1 MKKKWAKRLIA
12 SFLIAVLLIPSIAV
26 LAIAPPDAPTPTIDG
41 ITVYRDCVETD
52 DWLYVIEY
60 TITYGAPPAE
70 NIEEAF
76 IFRIMDGVVELK
88 SGLAYAYNADGYDN
102 GIVGIYFSAAEVAAA
117 PTVIPGGLVWL
128 TTYMVKIE
136 GNPTLTWTGTG
147 CPSNDSDTYTNWHD
161 PMGNEL
167 GSDVLTLAI
176 GFTSS
181 WGGNALF
188 ISQGATVLL
197 SGYGEDYFSTSIPNL
212 MTMQPHIFISS
223 VSSVQYPP
231 ERDHP
236 LTYAASLDY
245 TYWTGTWLDLT
256 TVATDLAIPPTFL
269 YGSLWF
275 IVMLGAMIGVI
286 FLTKTF
292 EPLIIV
298 AGLLLVFGALLHF
311 IPLLIPIIVGA
322 ILVILGV
329 FSVLYKP
336 SYG

>member
-12 SFLIAVLLIPSIAV
+12 SFLIAVLLMPSIAV
-26 LAIAPPDAPTPTIDG
+26 WAIAPPDVPTPTIDG

-60 TITYGAPPAE
+60 TITYGAPPTE
-70 NIEEAF
+70 NIEEAY
-76 IFRIMDGVVELK
+76 IFRIMDGAVELK
-88 SGLAYAYNADGYDN
+88 SGLAYAYNNDGYDN
-102 GIVGIYFSAAEVAAA
+102 GIVGIYFSEAEID
-117 PTVIPGGLVWL
+117 TLGMVWL
-128 TTYMVKIE
+128 NAYTVRIE

-147 CPSNDSDTYTNWHD
+147 CPSVSSTTYSAWND
-161 PMGNEL
+161 PMGGIL
-167 GSDVLTLAI
+167 GIDILTLAVQY
-176 GFTSS
+176 SAS

-188 ISQGATVLL
+188 ISQGGTVVL
-197 SGYGEDYFSTSIPNL
+197 SSYGEDYFSTSIPNL
-212 MTMQPHIFISS
+212 LTMQPNIFISS
-223 VSSVQYPP
+223 VSPTAYH
-231 ERDHP
+231 EREHP

-275 IVMLGAMIGVI
+275 IVMLGAMIGVM

-292 EPLIIV
+292 EPIIIV

-311 IPLLIPIIVGA
+311 IPLLIPIIIGA

>member
-12 SFLIAVLLIPSIAV
+12 SVLIAVLLMPAMAV
-26 LAIAPPDAPTPTIDG
+26 WAIAPPDAPTPTIDG

-60 TITYGAPPAE
+60 TITYGAPPTE
-70 NIEEAF
+70 NIEESF

-88 SGLAYAYNADGYDN
+88 SGLAYAYNNDGYDD
-102 GIVGIYFSAAEVAAA
+102 GIVAIYFSAAEVAAA

-128 TTYMVKIE
+128 TTYTIKIE

-147 CPSNDSDTYTNWHD
+147 CPSVSSTTYSAWND
-161 PMGNEL
+161 PMGNIL
-167 GSDVLTLAI
+167 GSDVLTLAVQ
-176 GFTSS
+176 FTTS
-181 WGGNALF
+181 WGGNDLF
-188 ISQGATVLL
+188 ISQGGTVVL
-197 SGYGEDYFSTSIPNL
+197 SSYGEDYFSTSIPNL
-212 MTMQPHIFISS
+212 VTMQPQIFISS
-223 VSSVQYPP
+223 VSPTVYY

-236 LTYAASLDY
+236 LTYATSLDY

-256 TVATDLAIPPTFL
+256 TVSTDLGIPPTFL

-275 IVMLGAMIGVI
+275 IVMLGAMIGVM
-286 FLTKTF
+286 FLTKTP
-292 EPLIIV
+292 EPLIII
-298 AGLLLVFGALLHF
+298 AGLLLVFGSLLHF

>member
-1 MKKKWAKRLIA
+1 MKKRWVKRFIA
-12 SFLIAVLLIPSIAV
+12 SFLVAVLLMPSIAV
-26 LAIAPPDAPTPTIDG
+26 LAIAPPDVPTPTIDG

-60 TITYGAPPAE
+60 TITYGGPPTE
-70 NIEEAF
+70 NVEEAF
-76 IFRIMDGVVELK
+76 IFRIMDGAVELK
-88 SGLAYAYNADGYDN
+88 SGLAYTYHALGYDD

-128 TTYMVKIE
+128 SAYTVRIE

-147 CPSNDSDTYTNWHD
+147 CPSVSSTTYAAWND
-161 PMGNEL
+161 PMGGIL
-167 GSDVLTLAI
+167 GIDVLTLAVQL
-176 GFTSS
+176 SAS
-181 WGGNALF
+181 WGGAALF
-188 ISQGATVLL
+188 LSQGGTVVL
-197 SGYGEDYFSTSIPNL
+197 SSPGEDYFSTSIPNL
-212 MTMQPHIFISS
+212 VTMQPHIFISS
-223 VSSVQYPP
+223 VSPTVYH
-231 ERDHP
+231 ERTHA

-245 TYWTGTWLDLT
+245 TFWTGTWLDLT
-256 TVATDLAIPPTFL
+256 TVSTDLGIPPTFL

-298 AGLLLVFGALLHF
+298 AGLLLMFGALLHF
-311 IPLLIPIIVGA
+311 IPLLIPIIIGA
-322 ILVILGV
+322 ILVLLGV
-329 FSVLYKP
+329 FSVFYKP